1 MTFTKEVDIVV
12 KTRVGEY
19 FGLYDPTE
27 RIAELWDDLPEDA
40 VIKVNKYDPRLGTGK
55 PTVELITK
63 KFLRGSLELIKEQ
76 MASKEI
82 VLNLFSE
89 EYFMDAKVNGKVD
102 GSEKEAAERTS
113 TSQNLINAAKT
124 GDPKAV
130 EEAIFAEVGR
140 AIHRALWVAEKQ
152 DEFLAIPVLQDLKVK
167 YGGEKVKVD
176 TSVTAKDGKVVKLAK
191 SEKVDDRVWSAIL
204 KKAGKVGAVTKS
216 TGNRAECIIFKAEA
230 DTFIK
235 AVKAVAGITVELA

>member
-1 MTFTKEVDIVV
+1 M
-12 KTRVGEY
+12 
-19 FGLYDPTE
+19 
-27 RIAELWDDLPEDA
+27 
-40 VIKVNKYDPRLGTGK
+40 
-55 PTVELITK
+55 ELITK

-89 EYFMDAKVNGKVD
+89 EYFMDAKVNSKN

-113 TSQNLINAAKT
+113 TSQSLINAAKT

-140 AIHRALWVAEKQ
+140 AIHRALWVAEKT

-176 TSVTAKDGKVVKLAK
+176 TTVSAKDGKVVKLAK
-191 SEKVDDRVWSAIL
+191 SEKVDERVWAAIL
-204 KKAGKVGAVTKS
+204 KKVQKVGAVTKS
-216 TGNRAECIIFKAEA
+216 TGNRAECIIYKDEA
-230 DTFIK
+230 DVFIK